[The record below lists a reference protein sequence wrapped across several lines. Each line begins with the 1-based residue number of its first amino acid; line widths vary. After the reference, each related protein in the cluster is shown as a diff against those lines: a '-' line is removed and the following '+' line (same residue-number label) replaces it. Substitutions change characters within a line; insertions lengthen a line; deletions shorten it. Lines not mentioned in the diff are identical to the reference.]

1 MVRLVQLFIVLALL
15 LGYMG
20 GSGTPLLAQ
29 PGTDQSLTDG
39 AIIAAES
46 AAIHATPILVTT
58 NKDEWDTPALPGKV
72 SPTKCS
78 LREALQ
84 IIAAPASG
92 DRGCKNLPAAS
103 AYTIDFAGGG
113 VHQLTQLQV
122 LPMIT
127 KPVTINGKKQSVTI
141 DGGATS
147 TGLGGD
153 EARAFGI
160 FFVQSGGVLTLNEIV
175 LTDGN
180 FLAGGAINN
189 TAGTVIIRESRFVEN
204 QAATDAQLN
213 GEGGAIWSTGPL
225 SITKSF
231 FGENVA
237 FNEGGAIY
245 AGGGA
250 NTVIVESTFVK
261 NRTFNGGGA
270 IYGGAGG
277 TNVVQIFKSD
287 FVENKVAVPVR
298 NNYDILADDAIGGAI
313 KNAGNFYGYR
323 LSFERNY
330 TENTK
335 GGGAFANKASDS
347 FDKVQL
353 VESAFEDNYAET
365 TLANVPQT
373 FGGAIYNEGQMLIKA
388 TSIHNNRA
396 RVAGG
401 IFNRN
406 KHIVLANVTIA
417 SNEAQT
423 LGGFANGSPLH
434 TNSEFGTASFYHVTH
449 ANNQDQVDQQ
459 SPLFALKSHSIYLMN
474 SIIDGGCL
482 NKTFYSNGHN
492 IFGKTCA
499 TVPEPNGEQTPNPAP
514 VSDLGLQ
521 SLTYNGGPE
530 LNAGFYSIKL
540 NGNSPAIDAGAHG
553 DDGCDFSAVAHRDQ
567 INRDRDISPDF
578 CDAGAV
584 ESGTT
589 PPKWKS
595 SEQGNRGFPFPL
607 IIQKEQASSFYSLEI
622 GNSGGGII
630 NWSLQFEENPGLAY
644 WTASGPTNGALA
656 RNQSVTIQL
665 MCKPL
670 QFGEY
675 LGVIVFKTDL
685 PDQPVIRHR
694 MYCRYLSDNL
704 GTAMW
709 SYNPQKPVSAGS
721 AAPGTPTTVQQQV
734 GNMGAQPAKAN
745 VKLKKEVDYFQLLM
759 KQKGMVDLNQVNA
772 AGVAQ
777 DFTIP
782 PGGEL
787 LIDVICTP
795 PGPGLFVNTLEI
807 ATDDPVNPLYS
818 YDVSCEGVDPAQ
830 AQKLQPADFYKHP
843 SPSALWG
850 IAVSPDGRQL
860 LAGRGS
866 SNVLETFSR
875 HPTTGQLTRGN
886 DFAEPTMSGIRDIA
900 YSRDGNYVYYTS
912 YFGNGIVELKRAA
925 NGALTSSKVI
935 TKDSAY
941 LLCFIPNPTPHFG
954 LCPTNAM
961 VGAFG
966 VALSPDERNLYV
978 VAEGDS
984 TLSVF
989 VRNPFSD
996 TIVMVQ
1002 KVDATTLGNNSL
1014 DGAGDVLVSPDG
1026 KHVYVTARTGDAISV
1041 FRRASSGTLIFL
1053 RAYKDGDFG
1062 LDKLNFPGNMAISAD
1077 SRFLYVPSYLDN
1089 AINVFARSAADGGLD
1104 LVQSIT
1110 NLNGVFDVALSHD
1123 SAQIR
1128 LVVSLYDSNML
1139 LVYQRN
1145 EATGALTF
1153 VETHQHSDPGSPLVT
1168 PARIAVSPDDGQVYL
1183 SLIASNGV
1191 RAFNTIKPLPVLFA
1205 TAPASVL
1212 AGSGAFDL
1220 QVSGTRFAADS
1231 VIIWNGEVLPTTVE
1245 NGQTLV
1251 ATIDGSKV
1259 ANAGSATII
1268 VRTPQPGGGD
1278 SNALTFA
1285 ITAAGEAGLPAI
1297 TSLTPPAITPGSGD
1311 LALLV
1316 KGTNFTPQSQV
1327 QVNGK
1332 AVATSYLNPTT
1343 LMALLLA
1350 ADLNAEGP
1358 VAITVVNGGSVAAA
1372 AVTEQA
1378 SSAFKFVMAP
1388 AGAVTQPALRS
1399 LSPQSVVAGSGD
1411 LLVTVQG
1418 YNFSP
1423 STDQGTVALWNGD
1436 QRPTTVLDAN
1446 TLLMQ
1451 LSANDLL
1458 MAGSAAVSVYTPGL
1472 AEASALPFVIRNAGD
1487 NPQPLVTGH
1496 SVEAA
1501 GEQWSLVLSGEEFV
1515 ASAKLFF
1522 NGSERTVTTV
1532 KPNQVVAT
1540 LSTDDLV
1547 NGGLLQLV
1555 NPAPGGGASNQWLL
1569 APRQNQSIDFATP
1582 GTQLL
1587 HNSPFNPVAIT
1598 SSGLPVAFSSTTPAV
1613 CTTEETDIGWRVTLL
1628 ALGNCTLAATQP
1640 GDGAVNPAQA
1650 VEHTFQVAA
1659 VGTVYLPVALR
1670 VSKPAVQA
1678 AETLVAPDE
1687 AVIHLQPEG
1696 AQVPATLDSNGR
1708 YLYLPLV
1715 AQ

>member
-1 MVRLVQLFIVLALL
+1 MYRLVHVLVGLALL
-15 LGYMG
+15 FGYMG
-20 GSGTPLLAQ
+20 GQITKVFAQ
-29 PGTDQSLTDG
+29 PAGEQPLTDG

-46 AAIHATPILVTT
+46 AATHATSILVTT

-84 IIAAPASG
+84 IIAAPGSG

-127 KPVTINGKKQSVTI
+127 KPVTINGKKQAVTI

-160 FFVQSGGVLTLNEIV
+160 FFVQSGGVLKLNEIV

-189 TAGTVIIRESRFVEN
+189 TAGTVIIHDSRFVEN

-225 SITKSF
+225 SITKTF

-250 NTVIVESTFVK
+250 NTVIIDSTFVK

-270 IYGGAGG
+270 LYSGAGG
-277 TNVVQIFKSD
+277 TNVMQIFRSD

-298 NNYDILADDAIGGAI
+298 SAYDILADDAIGGAI

-353 VESAFEDNYAET
+353 VESAFADNYAET

-373 FGGAIYNEGQMLIKA
+373 FGGAIYNEGEMLIKA

-459 SPLFALKSHSIYLMN
+459 SPLFALKSHSIYLFN

-492 IFGKTCA
+492 IFGKPCT
-499 TVPEPNGEQTPNPAP
+499 TVPEPNGEQTADPLPA
-514 VSDLGLQ
+514 SDLGLQ

-540 NGNSPAIDAGAHG
+540 GNSPAIDAGAHG
-553 DDGCDFSAVAHRDQ
+553 DDGCDFSAIAHRDQ
-567 INRDRDISPDF
+567 LNRDRDASPDF

-589 PPKWKS
+589 PPKWKT
-595 SEQGNRGFPFPL
+595 SEQGNRGFAFPL
-607 IIQKEQASSFYSLEI
+607 IIQKEQSSSNYSIEI

-630 NWSLQFEENPGLAY
+630 NWTLLFEENPGLAY
-644 WTASGPTNGALA
+644 GIASGPPNGALA
-656 RNQSVTIQL
+656 RNQSVTINLQ
-665 MCKPL
+665 CKPN

-694 MYCRYLSDNL
+694 MYCRYLSENL

-721 AAPGTPTTVQQQV
+721 TAPGTPTTAHQQV
-734 GNMGAQPAKAN
+734 GNLGAKPANAN
-745 VKLKKEVDYFQLLM
+745 VKLKKETDYFQLLM
-759 KQKGMVDLNQVNA
+759 KAKGNQQLNGVSA

-777 DFTIP
+777 EFTIP

-818 YDVSCEGVDPAQ
+818 YDVSCEGVDPPQ
-830 AQKLQPADFYKHP
+830 AQKLQPAELYQHA

-850 IAVSPDGRQL
+850 IAVSPDGTQL

-875 HPTTGQLTRGN
+875 NPLTGQLTRGN
-886 DFAEPTMSGIRDIA
+886 DFAEPNMSSIRDIA

-941 LLCFIPNPTPHFG
+941 LLCFLPNPTPHFG
-954 LCPTNAM
+954 LCPTDAM

-966 VALSPDERNLYV
+966 LALSPDERNLYV

-989 VRNPFSD
+989 VRNPISD
-996 TIVMVQ
+996 TMLMVQ
-1002 KVDATTLGNNSL
+1002 KLNPTTMGNTVL

-1026 KHVYVTARTGDAISV
+1026 KHVYVTARTGDAVSV
-1041 FRRASSGTLIFL
+1041 FRRGNNGTLTFL
-1053 RAYKDGDFG
+1053 RAYKDGSSG
-1062 LDKLNFPGNMAISAD
+1062 LDNLNFPGNMAMSAD
-1077 SRFLYVPSYLDN
+1077 GKFLYVPSYLDD
-1089 AINVFARSAADGGLD
+1089 ALTVFARSAADGGIE
-1104 LVQSIT
+1104 LVQTIP
-1110 NLNGVFDVALSHD
+1110 NLNGIFDLALSHD

-1128 LVVSLYDSNML
+1128 LVASLYDGNTL

-1168 PARIAVSPDDGQVYL
+1168 PARIAASPDDGQIYL
-1183 SLIASNGV
+1183 SLIGSHGV
-1191 RAFNTIKPLPVLFA
+1191 RAFTTIKPIPTVFSAALTPL
-1205 TAPASVL
+1205 L
-1212 AGSGAFDL
+1212 GGAGFML
-1220 QVSGTRFAADS
+1220 QVNGAHFAPDS
-1231 VIIWNGEVLPTTVE
+1231 VIVWNGEVLSPSGGD
-1245 NGQTLV
+1245 GQTLLAGIDSSKIANITA
-1251 ATIDGSKV
+1251 ATIV
-1259 ANAGSATII
+1259 

-1278 SNALTFA
+1278 SNSFTLA
-1285 ITAAGEAGLPAI
+1285 IPAAGEAGLPAI
-1297 TSLTPPAITPGSGD
+1297 TGLTPPAITPGSGD

-1316 KGTNFTPQSQV
+1316 SGVNFTPQSQV

-1332 AVATSYLNPTT
+1332 GVTTTYLNPTT
-1343 LMALLLA
+1343 LMAFLLA

-1358 VAITVVNGGSVAAA
+1358 VAITVVNGGSATAA

-1378 SSAFKFVMAP
+1378 SPAFKFVMAP
-1388 AGAVTQPALRS
+1388 AGAVAQPAIRTLD
-1399 LSPQSVVAGSGD
+1399 PQSAVAGSSD

-1418 YNFSP
+1418 YNFSN
-1423 STDQGTVALWNGD
+1423 SAAQGTVALWNGEV
-1436 QRPTTVLDAN
+1436 RPTTVLDGN

-1451 LSANDLL
+1451 LSATDLL
-1458 MAGSAAVSVYTPGL
+1458 LPRTAAVTVYTPGL
-1472 AEASALPFVIRNAGD
+1472 AESSGQSFTVRNAND
-1487 NPQPLVTGH
+1487 NPQPLITGH
-1496 SVEAA
+1496 SIEADGA
-1501 GEQWSLVLSGEEFV
+1501 QWTLVLNGDGFV
-1515 ASAKLFF
+1515 TSTELFL
-1522 NGSERTVTTV
+1522 NGFVHSVTSVTA
-1532 KPNQVVAT
+1532 NRLVAT
-1540 LSTDDLV
+1540 LSTDELV
-1547 NGGLLQLV
+1547 NGGLLQV
-1555 NPAPGGGASNQWLL
+1555 NNLGPGGGLSNPWLL
-1569 APRQNQSIDFATP
+1569 APRQNQSIDFVAP

-1587 HNSPFNPVAIT
+1587 HNSLFGPVAT
-1598 SSGLPVAFSSTTPAV
+1598 ASSGLPVAFSSTTPAI
-1613 CTTEETDIGWRVTLL
+1613 CTAEETDTGWNVTLL
-1628 ALGNCTLAATQP
+1628 ALGNCTLVATQA
-1640 GDGAVNPAQA
+1640 GDGAFNPAPP
-1650 VEHTFQVAA
+1650 VERTFPVAA
-1659 VGTVYLPVALR
+1659 AGTVYLPVALR
-1670 VSKPAVQA
+1670 NSKPALQA
-1678 AETLVAPDE
+1678 AEASFSLE
-1687 AVIHLQPEG
+1687 KSRLLSQPES
-1696 AQVPATLDSNGR
+1696 APATTSADSNAL
-1708 YLYLPLV
+1708 YLYLPLA

>member
-1 MVRLVQLFIVLALL
+1 MH
-15 LGYMG
+15 
-20 GSGTPLLAQ
+20 P
-29 PGTDQSLTDG
+29 PE
-39 AIIAAES
+39 AA
-46 AAIHATPILVTT
+46 T
-58 NKDEWDTPALPGKV
+58 
-72 SPTKCS
+72 
-78 LREALQ
+78 
-84 IIAAPASG
+84 
-92 DRGCKNLPAAS
+92 
-103 AYTIDFAGGG
+103 YTIDFAGGG
-113 VHQLTQLQV
+113 VHRLTELQV
-122 LPMIT
+122 LPTIK

-160 FFVQSGGVLTLNEIV
+160 FFVQSGGVLTLNELV
-175 LTDGN
+175 LTGGN
-180 FLAGGAINN
+180 FLAGGAVNN
-189 TAGTVIIRESRFVEN
+189 TAGVVIIRESRFVEN

-237 FNEGGAIY
+237 LNEGGAIY

-261 NRTFNGGGA
+261 NQTLNGGGA
-270 IYGGAGG
+270 IYSGAGG
-277 TNVVQIFKSD
+277 TNVMQILKSD
-287 FVENKVAVPVR
+287 FVENKVAVPTR
-298 NNYDILADDAIGGAI
+298 SSYDILADDAIGGAI

-353 VESAFEDNYAET
+353 VESAFADNYAET

-373 FGGAIYNEGQMLIKA
+373 FGGAIYNEGEMLIKA

-417 SNEAQT
+417 SNEALT
-423 LGGFANGSPLH
+423 LGGFGNGSPLH
-434 TNSEFGTASFYHVTH
+434 ANSEFGTASFYHVTH

-459 SPLFALKSHSIYLMN
+459 SPLFTLKSHSIYLFN

-482 NKTFYSNGHN
+482 NKILYSNGHN
-492 IFGKTCA
+492 LFGKACA
-499 TVPEPNGEQTPNPAP
+499 TVPEPGGNQTPNPPP

-567 INRDRDISPDF
+567 INRDRDANPDF
-578 CDAGAV
+578 CDAGAL

-589 PPKWKS
+589 PPKWKT
-595 SEQGNRGFPFPL
+595 SEQGNRGFAFPL
-607 IIQKEQASSFYSLEI
+607 IIQKEQTTSSYSIEI

-630 NWSLQFEENPGLAY
+630 NWQLQFEENPGLAY
-644 WTASGPTNGALA
+644 WIASGPPSGALA
-656 RNQSVTIQL
+656 RNQSVTINLQ
-665 MCKPL
+665 CKPL

-694 MYCRYLSDNL
+694 MYCRYLSENL

-721 AAPGTPTTVQQQV
+721 AAPGSPTTVQQQV
-734 GNMGAQPAKAN
+734 GNLGSQPANAN

-759 KQKGMVDLNQVNA
+759 KAKGVAAANQVSA

-807 ATDDPVNPLYS
+807 ATNDPAHPLYS

-830 AQKLQPADFYKHP
+830 AQKLQPAELYKHA

-850 IAVSPDGRQL
+850 IAVSPDGTQL

-875 HPTTGQLTRGN
+875 NPATGQLTRGA
-886 DFAEPTMSGIRDIA
+886 DFAEPNMSSIRDIV
-900 YSRDGNYVYYTS
+900 YSRDGKYVYYTS

-941 LLCFIPNPTPHFG
+941 LLCIIPNPVPHLG
-954 LCPTNAM
+954 LCLTNAM
-961 VGAFG
+961 IGAFG

-978 VAEGDS
+978 VGEGDS

-989 VRNPFSD
+989 VRNPVSD

-1002 KVDATTLGNNSL
+1002 KLDPTTMGNTVL

-1026 KHVYVTARTGDAISV
+1026 KHLYVTARTGDAISV
-1041 FRRASSGTLIFL
+1041 FRRGVSGVLTFL

-1062 LDKLNFPGNMAISAD
+1062 LDKLNFPGNMAMSAD
-1077 SRFLYVPSYLDN
+1077 GKFLYVPSYTDDALS
-1089 AINVFARSAADGGLD
+1089 VFARSAADGGLE
-1104 LVQSIT
+1104 LVQMIP

-1128 LVVSLYDSNML
+1128 LVASLFDGDAL
-1139 LVYQRN
+1139 QIYQRN
-1145 EATGALTF
+1145 EKTGQLTF
-1153 VETHQHSDPGSPLVT
+1153 IETHQHSLPVSAIDT
-1168 PARIAVSPDDGQVYL
+1168 PTRIAASPDDGQIYL
-1183 SLIASNGV
+1183 SLTGSHGV
-1191 RAFNTIKPLPVLFA
+1191 RAFNSINAVPVLFS
-1205 TAPASVL
+1205 TAPASVQ
-1212 AGSGAFDL
+1212 AGGSAFVL
-1220 QVSGTRFAADS
+1220 QVTGVRFAADS
-1231 VIIWNGEVLPTTVE
+1231 VIVWNGEVLPTTVE
-1245 NGQTLV
+1245 NGQTLL
-1251 ATIDGSKV
+1251 ATIDGSKI
-1259 ANAGSATII
+1259 ANAGSATIV

-1278 SNALTFA
+1278 SNAVTFA
-1285 ITAAGEAGLPAI
+1285 ITAADEAGLPAI
-1297 TSLTPPAITPGSGD
+1297 TSLTPPAVTPGSGD

-1316 KGTNFTPQSQV
+1316 QGTNFTPQSQV
-1327 QVNGK
+1327 LVNGK

-1372 AVTEQA
+1372 AVTEQT
-1378 SSAFKFVMAP
+1378 SSAVKFVMAP
-1388 AGAVTQPALRS
+1388 AGTVAQPALRS
-1399 LSPQSVVAGSGD
+1399 LSPQSAVAGSGD
-1411 LLVTVQG
+1411 LLVIVQG
-1418 YNFSP
+1418 YNFSL
-1423 STDQGTVALWNGD
+1423 SADQGTVALWNGD

-1451 LSANDLL
+1451 LSATDLL
-1458 MAGSAAVSVYTPGL
+1458 APGSAEVSVYTPGL
-1472 AEASALPFVIRNAGD
+1472 VAASALPFVIRNAGD

-1496 SVEAA
+1496 SVEVT
-1501 GEQWSLVLSGEEFV
+1501 GEQWTLLLSGEDFV
-1515 ASAKLFF
+1515 AGAKLLL
-1522 NGSERTVTTV
+1522 NGSERPVTAVTPSRV
-1532 KPNQVVAT
+1532 LAT
-1540 LSTDDLV
+1540 LSTADLV

-1555 NPAPGGGASNQWLL
+1555 NPAPGGGPSNLWVL
-1569 APRQNQSIDFATP
+1569 APRQNQSINFAPAT
-1582 GTQLL
+1582 TYLL
-1587 HNSPFNPVAIT
+1587 HSNPVSPVAIST
-1598 SSGLPVAFSSTTPAV
+1598 SGLPVAFSSMTPAV
-1613 CTTEETDIGWRVTLL
+1613 CTAEETDTGWRVTLV
-1628 ALGNCTLAATQP
+1628 ALGNCTLVATQA
-1640 GDGAVNPAQA
+1640 GDGAFNPAPS
-1650 VEHTFQVAA
+1650 VERTFQVAA
-1659 VGTVYLPVALR
+1659 AGTVYLPVALR

-1678 AETLVAPDE
+1678 ADVVVTTDEGAPF
-1687 AVIHLQPEG
+1687 LQPE
-1696 AQVPATLDSNGR
+1696 ADPAAASLEYSR
-1708 YLYLPLV
+1708 QYYLPLV